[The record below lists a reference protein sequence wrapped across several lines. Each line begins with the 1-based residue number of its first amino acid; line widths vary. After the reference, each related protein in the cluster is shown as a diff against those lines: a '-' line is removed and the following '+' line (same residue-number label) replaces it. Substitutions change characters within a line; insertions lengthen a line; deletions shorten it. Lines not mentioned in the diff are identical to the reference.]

1 MIFFCQQITCL
12 SKDFHSPNADEI
24 ELVNPAAAEHII
36 IDLLYAFFLSRS
48 LSLFLDF
55 GNEIWFHQTF
65 VIGFLVF

>member
-36 IDLLYAFFLSRS
+36 IDLLYAFSLALSHS
-48 LSLFLDF
+48 FSILVMKYDSIKLSS
-55 GNEIWFHQTF
+55 
-65 VIGFLVF
+65 LVF